1 MRKVY
6 KIVVVGVYADS
17 RCAVKEEFVLS
28 CTNKEV
34 AKRIAIKCYDSVW
47 SISVK
52 IMYFKSAKLFIK
64 NIIRQIKRK

>member
-6 KIVVVGVYADS
+6 KIAVVGVYADS
-17 RCAVKEEFVLS
+17 RCAVREEFVLS

-34 AKRIAIKCYDSVW
+34 AKRIAIKCYDLVW